1 MRPVE
6 LQRLNAARRK
16 TEEERTRDKHIR
28 ENMWKASQAARKV
41 SSFSGVPFEDLRSVA
56 LEAMVKLY
64 AKWDPSKANFST
76 WLNRSLTYQLL
87 NYLRDGSRM
96 VKFPR
101 AYSDTYMR
109 IRKTI
114 AERPEV
120 THKELSE
127 RTGISEQ
134 LISETRE
141 AFQMSYVEIDEDT
154 DIAMDEA
161 LLEDNSLGS
170 LFGDYRE
177 VLERL
182 SDLPQ
187 DEYNF
192 LTDVYIHKR
201 AQSTIYR
208 KYGNAG
214 TPEAIKK
221 KTEEIMSKVLNREED
236 NGQS

>member
-1 MRPVE
+1 MRPLE

-16 TEEERTRDKHIR
+16 SEWERERDKQIR

-101 AYSDTYMR
+101 AYSDTYMK
-109 IRKTI
+109 IRKVI

-120 THKELSE
+120 THRELSE
-127 RTGISEQ
+127 QTGISEQ

-141 AFQMSYVEIDEDT
+141 AFQMSYVEMDEDT
-154 DIAMDEA
+154 DIAIDES
-161 LLEDNSLGS
+161 LIEDDSLGS
-170 LFGDYRE
+170 LFGDYKD

-182 SDLPQ
+182 SDLPPE
-187 DEYNF
+187 EYGF

-201 AQSTIYR
+201 AQSTICR

-221 KTEEIMSKVLNREED
+221 RTEEIMEKVLSSD
-236 NGQS
+236 G

>member
-221 KTEEIMSKVLNREED
+221 KTEEIMSKVLNKEEG
-236 NGQS
+236 NG

>member
-1 MRPVE
+1 MK
-6 LQRLNAARRK
+6 LTDSDQGKKLRRK
-16 TEEERTRDKHIR
+16 SEYERTRDMHIR

-64 AKWDPSKANFST
+64 AKWDPTKANFST

-127 RTGISEQ
+127 QTGISEQ

-154 DIAMDEA
+154 DIAMDEGVV
-161 LLEDNSLGS
+161 EDASLDS
-170 LFGDYRE
+170 LFTDYRS

-182 SDLPQ
+182 SDLPEE
-187 DEYNF
+187 EYNF
-192 LTDVYIHKR
+192 LMDVYIHKR

-208 KYGNAG
+208 KYGNSG
-214 TPEAIKK
+214 TAEAIKRR
-221 KTEEIMSKVLNREED
+221 TEEIMGKVLNPQEQER
-236 NGQS
+236 

>member
-1 MRPVE
+1 MRPLE

-16 TEEERTRDKHIR
+16 SDWERERDKQIR

-101 AYSDTYMR
+101 AYSDTYMK
-109 IRKTI
+109 IRRLV
-114 AERPEV
+114 AERPEI
-120 THKELSE
+120 THTELSE
-127 RTGISEQ
+127 ITGIRVE
-134 LISETRE
+134 LIAETRE

-154 DIAMDEA
+154 DIALDNMI
-161 LLEDNSLGS
+161 LEDHSLGS
-170 LFGDYRE
+170 LFGEYKD

-182 SDLPQ
+182 SDLPES
-187 DEYNF
+187 DYNF
-192 LTDVYIHKR
+192 LTDVYIHRR
-201 AQSTIYR
+201 AQSTIAR
-208 KYGNAG
+208 KYGGPA

-221 KTEEIMSKVLNREED
+221 RTDEIMAAVLEGGE
-236 NGQS
+236 G